1 MEIELDP
8 IPWARASSI
17 ASTCTLD
24 GLSVHTPRKPLLR
37 SRGVRRLFIFDVLD
51 GESVLDD
58 DADWGA
64 PTWSMRP
71 EGRSALEATLTCLSQ
86 QIPEGFA
93 FRAAWVGDKIHREVE
108 VSRGALTELVRASRL
123 NGGTLYRV
131 KP

>member
-1 MEIELDP
+1 MENP
-8 IPWARASSI
+8 Y
-17 ASTCTLD
+17 STTMR
-24 GLSVHTPRKPLLR
+24 T
-37 SRGVRRLFIFDVLD
+37 
-51 GESVLDD
+51 
-58 DADWGA
+58 WGA

-123 NGGTLYRV
+123 NGWDAL
-131 KP
+131 PA